1 MLESEWRQQ
10 YPVPHGEGQPQLFFC
25 GAEGQCQRSLWTV
38 CMCYLLASEKFGLV
52 SWLVAG
58 LGLAPAPDPGSL
70 TGEAKGAD
78 TQWPVVLL
86 GVRGGVGLPGTWGIQ
101 SSSL

>member
-1 MLESEWRQQ
+1 MAAAVSRPARGRSASALLLRGRGSVSENTIYW
-10 YPVPHGEGQPQLFFC
+10 H
-25 GAEGQCQRSLWTV
+25 
-38 CMCYLLASEKFGLV
+38 YLLASEKFGLV
-52 SWLVAG
+52 SWLLAG

-86 GVRGGVGLPGTWGIQ
+86 GVRGGVGLPGT
-101 SSSL
+101 

>member
-1 MLESEWRQQ
+1 MAAAVSRPAQGRSASALLLRGRGSVSEIT
-10 YPVPHGEGQPQLFFC
+10 L
-25 GAEGQCQRSLWTV
+25 

-52 SWLVAG
+52 SWLLAG

-86 GVRGGVGLPGTWGIQ
+86 GVRGGVGLPGT
-101 SSSL
+101 

>member
-1 MLESEWRQQ
+1 MAAAVSRPAQGRSASALLLRGRGSVSEI
-10 YPVPHGEGQPQLFFC
+10 
-25 GAEGQCQRSLWTV
+25 TV
-38 CMCYLLASEKFGLV
+38 DTMMYYLLASEKFGLV
-52 SWLVAG
+52 SWLLAG

-86 GVRGGVGLPGTWGIQ
+86 GVRGGVGLPGT
-101 SSSL
+101 

>member
-1 MLESEWRQQ
+1 M
-10 YPVPHGEGQPQLFFC
+10 
-25 GAEGQCQRSLWTV
+25 
-38 CMCYLLASEKFGLV
+38 
-52 SWLVAG
+52 AG

-86 GVRGGVGLPGTWGIQ
+86 GVRGGVGLPGT
-101 SSSL
+101 

>member
-1 MLESEWRQQ
+1 MAAAVSRPARGRSASALLLRGRGSVSEI
-10 YPVPHGEGQPQLFFC
+10 
-25 GAEGQCQRSLWTV
+25 STV
-38 CMCYLLASEKFGLV
+38 MCYLLASEKFGLV
-52 SWLVAG
+52 SWLLAG

-86 GVRGGVGLPGTWGIQ
+86 GVRGGVGLPGT
-101 SSSL
+101 

>member
-1 MLESEWRQQ
+1 MSEI
-10 YPVPHGEGQPQLFFC
+10 
-25 GAEGQCQRSLWTV
+25 TV
-38 CMCYLLASEKFGLV
+38 DIMCYLLASEKFGLV

-101 SSSL
+101 SSLL